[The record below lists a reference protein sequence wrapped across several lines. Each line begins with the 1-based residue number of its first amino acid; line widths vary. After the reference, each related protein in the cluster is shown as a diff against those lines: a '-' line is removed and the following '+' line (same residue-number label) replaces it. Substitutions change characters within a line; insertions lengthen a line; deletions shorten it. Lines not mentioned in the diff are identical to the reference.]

1 MAPGLIRPYQSSD
14 YSRVVDIF
22 WETSARRE
30 FSSTLEKEK
39 FQQQYLDD
47 YLTQIA
53 LVYETQTVA
62 GYVVATLDT
71 LGMREK
77 WPLHL
82 NLFEDLYARYPA
94 HLHIN
99 LASGLRGQGVGSQLL
114 AALEKVLG
122 EHKCTGVHLITSG
135 AARNVSFYLQND
147 YSHKVERLWNDHPL
161 LLLGKTL

>member
-1 MAPGLIRPYQSSD
+1 MAQGLIRPYQPSD

-30 FSSTLEKEK
+30 FNSTSEREK

-53 LVYETQTVA
+53 LVYETQNVA

-82 NLFEDLYARYPA
+82 ALFEDLYARYPA

-99 LASGLRGQGVGSQLL
+99 LTSELRGQGVGSQLL
-114 AALEKVLG
+114 AALEKVLK
-122 EHKCTGVHLITSG
+122 EHHIPGVHLITSG
-135 AARNVSFYLQND
+135 AARNVSFYLHND

-161 LLLGKTL
+161 LFLGKTL